1 MGWDNYTTTELLV
14 QDYKNNKP
22 GAAEDLL
29 ASFDKFLSKFSHI
42 IVNSAIDL
50 SNRCTRGFIGLFMAN
65 KDMMKNMHQVS
76 RSKAGMECAGVAVT
90 TLSSFF
96 MSRYEKDEIENIIA
110 MTLLECATRY
120 KKLTEEKPMFH
131 TYLLKC
137 YHYKLYHNLMGSLDD
152 SLSLAMSE
160 KYYNPIHNNHAD
172 TSVDDEY
179 NLVQYNPVLDK
190 LYTEDDIEVDDNW
203 IMGITANLFSDYSP
217 LSRKILKLK
226 FVDNYTDE
234 EVAEVLA
241 VSRKTVNEKKIA
253 LIKTIERDVRNL
265 GLLKG

>member
-1 MGWDNYTTTELLV
+1 MGWDNYTTTEMLV
-14 QDYKNNKP
+14 QDYKNNVP
-22 GAAEDLL
+22 GAAEKLL
-29 ASFDKFLSKFSHI
+29 EAFDRFLSKFSHI
-42 IVNSAIDL
+42 IVDSAIDL
-50 SNRCTRGFIGLFMAN
+50 SNRCTRKFIGLFMTN

-76 RSKAGMECAGVAVT
+76 RSKKGMEQAGIAVT

-96 MSRYEKDEIENIIA
+96 MSRYEKDEIQNIIA
-110 MTLLECATRY
+110 MTLLECAAKY
-120 KKLTEEKPMFH
+120 KKLTDDKPMFH
-131 TYLLKC
+131 TYVLKC
-137 YHYKLYHNLMGSLDD
+137 YHYRLYHNLMGTLDD

-160 KYYNPIHNNHAD
+160 KYYNPIHNNHLETSDDD
-172 TSVDDEY
+172 TY
-179 NLVQYNPVLDK
+179 NLAEYDSILDK
-190 LYTEDDIEVDDNW
+190 LYVEDDIEVDDNW
-203 IMGITANLFSDYSP
+203 IMGITADMFSEYSP

-253 LIKTIERDVRNL
+253 LIKAIEKDVKSL

>member
-1 MGWDNYTTTELLV
+1 MGWDNYTTTEMLV
-14 QDYKNNKP
+14 QDYKNNVP
-22 GAAEDLL
+22 GAAEKLL

-42 IVNSAIDL
+42 IINSAIDL
-50 SNRCTRGFIGLFMAN
+50 SNRCTRGFIGLFMVN
-65 KDMMKNMHQVS
+65 KDMMKNMHKVS
-76 RSKAGMECAGVAVT
+76 RSIVGMERAGVAVT

-96 MSRYEKDEIENIIA
+96 MSKYENDEIENIIA
-110 MTLLECATRY
+110 MTLLECATKY
-120 KKLTEEKPMFH
+120 KKLTEDKPMFH
-131 TYLLKC
+131 TYVLKC

-152 SLSLAMSE
+152 GLSLAMSE
-160 KYYNPIHNNHAD
+160 KYYNPIHNNHSETA
-172 TSVDDEY
+172 SDDDY
-179 NLVQYNPVLDK
+179 NLTQYNRALDR
-190 LYTEDDIEVDDNW
+190 LYVEDDIEVDDNW
-203 IMGITANLFSDYSP
+203 IMGITADLFADYSP

-253 LIKTIERDVRNL
+253 LIKTIGRDVKNL